1 MLDFETYRKTCDDLT
16 EQIRKANYKI
26 VYREIEIIGHKRG
39 VPFPLHSILNACNT
53 SLNACNTS
61 TSSNTTTTDEETALK
76 NDLEYQRLVYARDD
90 LQAEYNFIWEHA
102 EYPHKDAE
110 AHG

>member
-1 MLDFETYRKTCDDLT
+1 MLDFETYCKTCDDLT

-26 VYREIEIIGHKRG
+26 VYREIEIMGHKRG
-39 VPFPLHSILNACNT
+39 VPFPVYPL
-53 SLNACNTS
+53 LNACNTS
-61 TSSNTTTTDEETALK
+61 TSSNTTTTDEETTLK
-76 NDLEYQRLVYARDD
+76 NDLEYQRLVYARDE